1 MRFAAAIGILLLA
14 AAPATAQVVVVDGE
28 EIALTREER
37 PPGYPPKMGDIT
49 GTLDGKPVA
58 WAAYDF
64 SIGAF
69 DASAD
74 ATRDWDTK
82 VVNLQIIGYTPG
94 DPQNDSMRVRLK
106 GDFGTILRP
115 GPATAA
121 VEIAIFRTR
130 DWKGPRLTSE
140 GKRAELVIDSI
151 GPIVP
156 NSYSRRVTGHASA
169 ELCPKKWLFKS
180 CKTIELRFDTD
191 VQVGSEMTI
200 ETK

>member
-14 AAPATAQVVVVDGE
+14 AAPTTAQVVVDGGE
-28 EIALTREER
+28 DLPAN
-37 PPGYPPKMGDIT
+37 YPPKMGDIT

-58 WAAYDF
+58 WATYDF

-69 DASAD
+69 DASAG
-74 ATRDWDTK
+74 ATSDWDTK

-94 DPQNDSMRVRLK
+94 DPQNDRMRVRLK

-121 VEIAIFRTR
+121 VEIAILRTR
-130 DWKGPRLTSE
+130 DWDGARLTSE
-140 GKRAELVIDSI
+140 GNRAELVIDSI
-151 GPIVP
+151 GPKVP
-156 NSYSRRVTGHASA
+156 DSYSRHMTGHASA

-191 VQVGSEMTI
+191 VQIDGEMTI

>member
-1 MRFAAAIGILLLA
+1 MRFAAAVGILLLA
-14 AAPATAQVVVVDGE
+14 AAPTTAQVVVDGGE
-28 EIALTREER
+28 DLPAN
-37 PPGYPPKMGDIT
+37 YPPKMGDIT

-58 WAAYDF
+58 WATYDF

-69 DASAD
+69 DASAG
-74 ATRDWDTK
+74 ATSDWDTK

-94 DPQNDSMRVRLK
+94 DPQNDRMRVRLK

-121 VEIAIFRTR
+121 VEIAILRTR
-130 DWKGPRLTSE
+130 DWDGARLTSE
-140 GKRAELVIDSI
+140 GNRAELVIDSI
-151 GPIVP
+151 GPKVP
-156 NSYSRRVTGHASA
+156 DSYSRHMTGHASA

-180 CKTIELRFDTD
+180 CKTIELRFDTE
-191 VQVGSEMTI
+191 VQVGSELTI

>member
-14 AAPATAQVVVVDGE
+14 AAPTTAQVVVDGGE
-28 EIALTREER
+28 DLPAN
-37 PPGYPPKMGDIT
+37 YPPKMGDIT

-58 WAAYDF
+58 WATYDF

-69 DASAD
+69 DASAG
-74 ATRDWDTK
+74 ATSDWDTK

-94 DPQNDSMRVRLK
+94 DPQNDRMRVRLK
-106 GDFGTILRP
+106 GDFGTVLRP

-121 VEIAIFRTR
+121 VEIAIFRNKEW
-130 DWKGPRLTSE
+130 DGARLTSE
-140 GKRAELVIDSI
+140 GNHAELVIDSI
-151 GPIVP
+151 GPKVP
-156 NSYSRRVTGHASA
+156 DSYSRHMTGHASA

-191 VQVGSEMTI
+191 VQVGSELTI